1 MSLDVELF
9 LTISMYCL
17 VGLVLGEIIF
27 RVYDIYTNYV
37 RGQNIYEHI
46 RRNQPNYQCYTLL
59 FESKSDH
66 IKFIQAGGGLDYGS
80 GMAHSYFYGYLN
92 KILPDNGDDN
102 VGIRENIEKY
112 EANENITIPVK
123 KLFILIPLSM
133 YFSPSLV
140 THAPPGMME
149 ACKSLESIQRNVAGI
164 IGRSYKNSVYK
175 IHLSEMEGHVQKPLY
190 VVAEG
195 ATPLHTLYQ
204 TCIGKAPCSA
214 HIREHSEEIVKQFYN
229 TLSHILES
237 LPEYKNTYE
246 LILYEGTE
254 NLAELLVERVR
265 KSDEYSTSW
274 L

>member
-164 IGRSYKNSVYK
+164 IGRSYK
-175 IHLSEMEGHVQKPLY
+175 ILSIKFICLKWKAMCRKKPLY

-204 TCIGKAPCSA
+204 TCIGKAPCS
-214 HIREHSEEIVKQFYN
+214 
-229 TLSHILES
+229 
-237 LPEYKNTYE
+237 
-246 LILYEGTE
+246 GTE